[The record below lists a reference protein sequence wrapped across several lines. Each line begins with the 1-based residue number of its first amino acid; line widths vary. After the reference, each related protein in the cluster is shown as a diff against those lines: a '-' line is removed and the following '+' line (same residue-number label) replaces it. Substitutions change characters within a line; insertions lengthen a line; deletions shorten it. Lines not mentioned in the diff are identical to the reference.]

1 LKNNLADR
9 RIRLYIIEG
18 VITIGVGAIVALVL
32 PDFPD
37 TWRAL
42 SPEMRH
48 VANKRLAL
56 DAAEADV
63 DGEGGM
69 SQLRGLKMALTDPKT
84 YILSFMYL
92 GITGAAGFQNFF
104 PSLTA
109 TLGYNHFISL
119 LLVAPPYLF
128 MVFWSLLHS
137 WASDKM
143 SNRFWFFIYPI
154 PVAITGMVIF
164 MTTNGFG
171 PRYFSFFLMMFV
183 FTINGTQFAWISS
196 SIPRPPA
203 KRAAA
208 LAIMNALG
216 NSTSI
221 WTSFTYRPH
230 DAPHYRPGL
239 GIAAGLLV
247 MAFIFANVLRWY
259 LQRQNKALAELENE
273 DSTLSPERLAALRRT
288 AEVEGLDIGSA
299 RAMQKGYRYMI

>member
-1 LKNNLADR
+1 MADQYS
-9 RIRLYIIEG
+9 RLYIVEG
-18 VITIGVGAIVALVL
+18 VITIGVGIIVVLVL

-37 TWRAL
+37 TWKLL

-48 VANKRLAL
+48 VANKRLAV
-56 DAAEADV
+56 DAAEADM
-63 DGEGGM
+63 DEEGGM
-69 SQLRGLKMALTDPKT
+69 SQLKGLKLAIKDPKT
-84 YILSFMYL
+84 YILSLSYFC
-92 GITGAAGFQNFF
+92 ITGAAGFQNFF

-109 TLGYNHFISL
+109 TLGYDHFISL
-119 LLVAPPYLF
+119 LLVAPPYVF
-128 MVFWSLLHS
+128 MVFWSLFHS
-137 WASDKM
+137 WMSDKM

-154 PVAITGMVIF
+154 PLTIIGMIIF
-164 MTTNGFG
+164 MTTDSFG

-221 WTSFTYRPH
+221 WTSFTYRPG

-239 GIAAGLLV
+239 GIAAGLMV
-247 MAFIFANVLRWY
+247 GAFVLANILRWY
-259 LQRQNKALAELENE
+259 LTRQNKALEQLETE
-273 DSTLSPERLAALRRT
+273 DSTISPERLRALRRT
-288 AEVEGLDIGSA
+288 ADVEGVDVGSA
-299 RAMQKGYRYMI
+299 RMMQKGFRYLI